1 MKRPGGQCG
10 SPRQGIKAGAA
21 AQSRRPGL
29 PGAPTLAA
37 LVVLGVLVVLAGCA
51 TKEQR
56 PPGDDA
62 PTLATLTNRSV
73 EIPVDTGVAS
83 NEAQAMAAYRAY
95 LDVARSAP
103 QRPEVMR
110 RLADLEMDLA
120 DRKSADVGVTPD
132 YKAAVA
138 QYEKVLKEHPNSPGN
153 DRVLYQIARAQEQ
166 GGDLE
171 AALKTLTRVA
181 KDYPDTMHRDEV
193 HFRRGE
199 LLFATRDYAG
209 AGEAYATVLK
219 SSATTPFTERAQ
231 YMRGWSLFK
240 QAKLDEALEPF
251 FKVLDL
257 KLGGRASPGP
267 DPLAHLTRADRE
279 LLEDTHRVMS
289 LALANLEGAAS
300 IGKFA
305 GGEARRGYEHRVYIE
320 LAELYLK
327 QDRPK
332 DAADTLAFYA
342 RLRPLATP
350 APELLARV
358 IDIHE
363 SRGFPTLALESKR
376 DFVTRYGRTSEFR
389 KANAEGWQAAQP
401 RVKTHLAELARHHH
415 AATQQTKARADLQE
429 AVRWYRELL
438 TAFPDDAEV
447 VPQRFLLAELLFED
461 KQFLPA
467 IVEYETVAY
476 GAPTD
481 ALAAIAGVTVAA
493 SVPDKPTS
501 PSTASSV
508 PQSTAAP
515 FVKAA
520 DAGYAALLGYVE
532 QLKAAPGAGERVAL
546 QRASIASALR
556 FSAGFP
562 ADSRVGRV
570 TTNAAESLLAMGD
583 GEGATKV
590 ARQALAGP
598 ATAAEQRTA
607 WTVIAVSAFDR
618 YQFAQAEQA
627 FGQAIERAG
636 SGTPQANEL
645 AERRAAAIYKQGD
658 ASRAAGRM
666 REAIGHFERL
676 ASLAPQS
683 AMRAAAQFD
692 VATALIGLKDW
703 GAAATSL
710 EDFRGR
716 YPSHALQADVPAKL
730 ALAYTE
736 QKRWSAA
743 AGEYDRIA
751 AGAADPAL
759 RRSAQWQVAEL
770 HEKAL
775 AEAAAPGAARKLA
788 IAAYER
794 YVAAWPQPLEPAT
807 EARWKLVQ
815 LTRADGQGAKSLV
828 WTRALRTLELAGGEA
843 RTARSQGLS
852 SLAAIELTQPLREA
866 YEKVKLVEPLAAN
879 LKQKKARM
887 EALFKAYA
895 EASADGAAEAVTAA
909 TFHTAALYQ
918 DFGKA
923 MLGSQRPR
931 NLKKLEL
938 EQYNVLLEE
947 QAFPFEE
954 KAIQLHETNARRTAQ
969 GLYDDWIKK
978 SLAALATLKPVRW
991 AKAERSEEALDAIR

>member
-1 MKRPGGQCG
+1 MK
-10 SPRQGIKAGAA
+10 PRLHALTA
-21 AQSRRPGL
+21 
-29 PGAPTLAA
+29 LAA
-37 LVVLGVLVVLAGCA
+37 LMALAGCA
-51 TKEQR
+51 TNEQR

-62 PTLATLTNRSV
+62 PTLATLAKRSV
-73 EIPVDTGVAS
+73 EIPQDTGVAS
-83 NEAQAMAAYRAY
+83 DEAQAMAAYRAY
-95 LDVARSAP
+95 LEVAGAAP

-120 DRKSADVGVTPD
+120 DRKSADGGATPD

-138 QYEKVLKEHPNSPGN
+138 QYEKVLKEHPKAPGN
-153 DRVLYQIARAQEQ
+153 DRVLYQLARAQEQ

-181 KDYPDTMHRDEV
+181 KDYPDTLHRDEV

-219 SSATTPFTERAQ
+219 SSATTPFTERAL

-240 QAKLDEALEPF
+240 QAKLDAALEAF

-257 KLGGRASPGP
+257 KFGGPPSPGP

-289 LALANLEGAAS
+289 LALSNLEGAAT
-300 IGKFA
+300 IGKFVA
-305 GGEARRGYEHRVYIE
+305 GETRRGYEHRVYVE
-320 LAELYLK
+320 LAELYLR

-358 IDIHE
+358 IEIHE
-363 SRGFPTLALESKR
+363 SKGFPTLALDAKR

-401 RVKTHLAELARHHH
+401 RVKAHLAELARHHH
-415 AATQQTKARADLQE
+415 AVTQQTKSRADLQE

-461 KQFLPA
+461 KQFVPA

-476 GAPTD
+476 GAPVSTVGAAAPLGVAD
-481 ALAAIAGVTVAA
+481 AAGAA
-493 SVPDKPTS
+493 
-501 PSTASSV
+501 PSSASSSAPGAAAV
-508 PQSTAAP
+508 GKPAAAP
-515 FVKAA
+515 FAKAA
-520 DAGYAALLGYVE
+520 DAGYSALLAYAE
-532 QLKAAPGAGERVAL
+532 QTKAAPGAGERISL
-546 QRASIASALR
+546 QRAGVASALR
-556 FSAGFP
+556 FAATFP
-562 ADSRVGRV
+562 QDPRVGSV
-570 TTNAAESLLAMGD
+570 TTTAAETMLAMGD
-583 GEGATKV
+583 GERASAI

-598 ATAAEQRTA
+598 TTTAEQRTA

-618 YQFAQAEQA
+618 NQFAEAEQA
-627 FGQAIERAG
+627 FGQAIERAR
-636 SGTPQANEL
+636 SGTPQANDL

-658 ASRAAGRM
+658 AARTGGRM

-683 AMRAAAQFD
+683 GMRAAAQFD
-692 VATALIGLKDW
+692 VAAALVGLKDW
-703 GAAATSL
+703 AAASASL
-710 EDFRGR
+710 EDFRRR
-716 YPSHALQADVPAKL
+716 YPGHALQADVPAKL

-751 AGAADPAL
+751 AGATDPAL

-775 AEAAAPGAARKLA
+775 AEGPGPAARKTA
-788 IAAYER
+788 IAGFER
-794 YVAAWPQPLEPAT
+794 YLAAWPQPLEAAT

-815 LTRADGQGAKSLV
+815 LTRADGQAARSLA
-828 WTRALRTLELAGGEA
+828 WTRALRTLELAGGET
-843 RTARSQGLS
+843 RTPRSKTLS
-852 SLAAIELTQPLREA
+852 SLAAIELVQPLREA
-866 YEKVKLVEPLAAN
+866 YDKVKLVEPLAAN

-887 EALFKAYA
+887 ETLMKAYA
-895 EASADGAAEAVTAA
+895 DASADGAAEAVTAA

-991 AKAERSEEALDAIR
+991 AKTERSEEALDAIR

>member
-1 MKRPGGQCG
+1 
-10 SPRQGIKAGAA
+10 
-21 AQSRRPGL
+21 
-29 PGAPTLAA
+29 
-37 LVVLGVLVVLAGCA
+37 
-51 TKEQR
+51 
-56 PPGDDA
+56 
-62 PTLATLTNRSV
+62 
-73 EIPVDTGVAS
+73 
-83 NEAQAMAAYRAY
+83 MAAYRAF
-95 LDVARSAP
+95 LEVAKGAP

-120 DRKSADVGVTPD
+120 DRKSADGGATPD

-138 QYEKVLKEHPNSPGN
+138 QYEKVLKEHPNAPGN
-153 DRVLYQIARAQEQ
+153 DRVLYQLSRAQEQ

-171 AALKTLTRVA
+171 AALKTLTRIA
-181 KDYPDTMHRDEV
+181 KDFPDTVHRDEV

-199 LLFATRDYAG
+199 LLFTTRDYAG
-209 AGEAYATVLK
+209 AGEAYATVLR
-219 SSATTPFTERAQ
+219 SSALTPFTERAL

-257 KLGGRASPGP
+257 KLAGRTSPGP

-289 LALANLEGAAS
+289 LSLANLEGAAA
-300 IGKFA
+300 IGKFVQ
-305 GGEARRGYEHRVYIE
+305 GETRRGYEHRVYVE
-320 LAELYLK
+320 LADLYLR

-363 SRGFPTLALESKR
+363 SKGFPTLALESKR

-389 KANAEGWQAAQP
+389 KANPEGWQAAQP

-415 AATQQTKARADLQE
+415 AATQQTKSRADLQE

-438 TAFPDDAEV
+438 TAFPDDGEV

-461 KQFLPA
+461 KQFVPA
-467 IVEYETVAY
+467 MVEYETVAY
-476 GAPTD
+476 GQPTD
-481 ALAAIAGVTVAA
+481 ALAAIAGVSAATVAQGA
-493 SVPDKPTS
+493 KPALS
-501 PSTASSV
+501 AF
-508 PQSTAAP
+508 A
-515 FVKAA
+515 KAA
-520 DAGYAALLGYVE
+520 DAGYSALLAYTE
-532 QLKAAPGAGERVAL
+532 QIKAAPGAGERVAL

-556 FSAGFP
+556 FGAAFP
-562 ADSRVGRV
+562 ADSRVGSV

-583 GEGATKV
+583 PEGAAKV
-590 ARQALAGP
+590 ARQALAVP
-598 ATAAEQRTA
+598 STTAAQQRTA

-618 YQFAQAEQA
+618 NQFAEAEQA

-636 SGTPQANEL
+636 GGTREAADL
-645 AERRAAAIYKQGD
+645 AERRAVAIYKQGD
-658 ASRAAGRM
+658 AARSGGRM

-676 ASLAPQS
+676 ATLAPQS
-683 AMRAAAQFD
+683 GMRAAAQFD

-703 GAAATSL
+703 GAATSTL
-710 EDFRGR
+710 EDFRRRHPG
-716 YPSHALQADVPAKL
+716 HALQADVPAKL

-736 QKRWSAA
+736 QRRWSAA
-743 AGEYDRIA
+743 AGEYERI
-751 AGAADPAL
+751 GAAASDPAL
-759 RRSAQWQVAEL
+759 RRSALWQVAAL
-770 HEKAL
+770 HEKNTS
-775 AEAAAPGAARKLA
+775 EAGTPATASASRKTA
-788 IAAYER
+788 IGAYER
-794 YVAAWPQPLEPAT
+794 YLAAWPQPLEAAT

-815 LTRADGQGAKSLV
+815 LTRADGQAPKSLA
-828 WTRALRTLELAGGEA
+828 WIRTLRSTELAGGQT
-843 RTARSQGLS
+843 RTPRSRALS
-852 SLAAIELTQPLREA
+852 SLAAIELAQPLLEA

-879 LKQKKARM
+879 LKKKKASM
-887 EALFKAYA
+887 EKVLEAYA

-923 MLGSQRPR
+923 LLGSQRPR
-931 NLKKLEL
+931 NLKKVEL

-954 KAIQLHETNARRTAQ
+954 KAIQLHETNARRTQQ

-978 SLAALATLKPVRW
+978 SLVALATLKPVRW
-991 AKAERSEEALDAIR
+991 AKSERSEEALDVVR

>member
-1 MKRPGGQCG
+1 MNASAWAARRVVGVPVRAMPPSPATPLGRP
-10 SPRQGIKAGAA
+10 STMA
-21 AQSRRPGL
+21 
-29 PGAPTLAA
+29 LAVLMA
-37 LVVLGVLVVLAGCA
+37 LIALGGCA
-51 TKEQR
+51 TKDPNKR

-62 PTLATLTNRSV
+62 PTLATLAKRSV
-73 EIPVDTGVAS
+73 ELPKDSGIATD
-83 NEAQAMAAYRAY
+83 EAKAMAAYRAF
-95 LDVARSAP
+95 LEVAGREAP

-120 DRKSADVGVTPD
+120 DRKSADGGAAPD
-132 YKAAVA
+132 YKGAVA
-138 QYEKVLKEHPNSPGN
+138 QYEKVLREHPNAPGN
-153 DRVLYQIARAQEQ
+153 DRVLYQLARAQEQ

-171 AALKTLTRVA
+171 AALKTLTRVT
-181 KDYPDTMHRDEV
+181 KDYPDTIHRDEV

-209 AGEAYATVLK
+209 AGEAYATVLR
-219 SSATTPFTERAQ
+219 SSAITPFTERAL

-257 KLGGRASPGP
+257 KLGGPPSPGA
-267 DPLAHLTRADRE
+267 DPLARLTRADKE

-289 LALANLEGAAS
+289 LSLSNLEGPAT
-300 IGKFA
+300 IGKYISSQSPA
-305 GGEARRGYEHRVYIE
+305 DVRRGYEHRVYIE

-363 SRGFPTLALESKR
+363 SKGFPTLALEAKR
-376 DFVTRYGRTSEFR
+376 DFVNRYGRTSEFA
-389 KANAEGWQAAQP
+389 KANAEGWRAAQP
-401 RVKTHLAELARHHH
+401 RVKTHLTELARHHH
-415 AATQQTKARADLQE
+415 AATQQTKSRTDLQE

-438 TAFPDDAEV
+438 TSFPDDGEV

-476 GAPTD
+476 GAATAPLPPV
-481 ALAAIAGVTVAA
+481 AGPAPVQAA
-493 SVPDKPTS
+493 DKP
-501 PSTASSV
+501 A
-508 PQSTAAP
+508 PQAFA
-515 FVKAA
+515 KAA
-520 DAGYAALLGYVE
+520 DAGYSALLAYAE
-532 QLKAAPGAGERVAL
+532 QIKGTPGSGERLSL

-556 FSAGFP
+556 FAAAYP
-562 ADSRVGRV
+562 NDSRVASV
-570 TTNAAESLLAMGD
+570 TTNAAEQLLAMGEP
-583 GEGATKV
+583 EGASKV
-590 ARQALAGP
+590 ARQALAVSGT
-598 ATAAEQRTA
+598 TAAQQRTA

-618 YQFAQAEQA
+618 NQFAEAEQA
-627 FGQAIERAG
+627 FGQAMERAG
-636 SGTPQANEL
+636 SGTREANDL

-658 ASRAAGRM
+658 AARSAGRM

-676 ASLAPQS
+676 ATLAPQAS
-683 AMRAAAQFD
+683 MRAAAQFD

-703 GAAATSL
+703 GAATTAL
-710 EDFRGR
+710 EDFRR
-716 YPSHALQADVPAKL
+716 RHPNHALQADVPAKL

-736 QKRWSAA
+736 QRRWSAA

-751 AGAADPAL
+751 AAATDPPL

-770 HEKAL
+770 HDKAMTESPST
-775 AEAAAPGAARKLA
+775 ATRKTA

-794 YVAAWPQPLEPAT
+794 YASAWPQPLEAAT

-815 LTRADGQGAKSLV
+815 LTRADGQAAKSV
-828 WTRALRTLELAGGEA
+828 AWTKALRSLELAGGAA
-843 RTARSQGLS
+843 RTPRSRSLS
-852 SLAAIELTQPLREA
+852 SLAAIELAQPLREA
-866 YEKVKLVEPLAAN
+866 YDKVRLVEPLAAN
-879 LKQKKARM
+879 LKKKKASM
-887 EALFKAYA
+887 ETVLKAYA
-895 EASADGAAEAVTAA
+895 DASADGAAEAVTAA

-954 KAIQLHETNARRTAQ
+954 KAIQLHETNARRTQQ
-969 GLYDDWIKK
+969 GLYDEWIKK

-991 AKAERSEEALDAIR
+991 AKTERSEEALDAVR